1 MLNNIKSTWDLDVYF
16 PGGSESVE
24 FSNYLNEMQND
35 MKEFCE
41 ELQTLKTNDGN
52 IENIKYVVNFIQEIS
67 RKMHHAGSFASCLT
81 AQNTQDKKAM
91 QLVGRLNGLRG
102 IISSLTTEMEKRLLE
117 LSDDA
122 FNNLFTDDYFT
133 NIKFN
138 LTEIRENASKK
149 LPADKENIINSLAID
164 GYNSWNTLYNLT
176 SGNLKIPVEIDGVIK
191 QLSPGQASNLMT
203 SADREL
209 REKVFKSWEESW
221 QSIADTCA
229 LALNSISGF
238 RLNVYKERGWHD
250 FLSEPLTINRMTRKT
265 LDTMW
270 STIQKNTGRLVKF
283 LERKKELLG
292 LEKLTWHDY
301 TAPLG
306 KSNKTYSL
314 EEGANF
320 VAKHMKNFNKSM
332 GDLVERAF
340 NENWVETEN
349 RDNKRA
355 GAFCSGSPIL
365 KQSRV
370 FMTYSGAARN
380 LTTLAHELG
389 HAYHSSVMTDLPP
402 LSQRYAMNVAETA
415 STFNEFV
422 VSNASLQEAETK
434 EEKIALLHADLAR
447 AVSLCMN
454 IQARFLFETRFY
466 ERRKTGFVS
475 TKELNELML
484 QAQKDA
490 FNNSLDSYHP
500 LFWASK
506 LHFYITGV
514 PFYNF
519 PYAFGYLFSAG
530 VYAQSK
536 TQGEAFEQNY
546 INLLRDTARMKVED
560 LAKKHLAVDLE
571 DEKFWQEALD
581 VVLAGYDEFMELTK

>member
-238 RLNVYKERGWHD
+238 RLNVYKERGWND